1 MLEKLSLLI
10 EQWLP
15 FPGIFS
21 NRILPH
27 RQLTSAHR
35 QSPAASRQ
43 PQINSYFFPF
53 LLRIVSISSI
63 TLFIATMVLSNGTEE
78 VISTPASLSR
88 LIG

>member
-27 RQLTSAHR
+27 RQLTSANR
-35 QSPAASRQ
+35 LQPIACSQSPAASR
-43 PQINSYFFPF
+43 
-53 LLRIVSISSI
+53 R
-63 TLFIATMVLSNGTEE
+63 
-78 VISTPASLSR
+78 
-88 LIG
+88 